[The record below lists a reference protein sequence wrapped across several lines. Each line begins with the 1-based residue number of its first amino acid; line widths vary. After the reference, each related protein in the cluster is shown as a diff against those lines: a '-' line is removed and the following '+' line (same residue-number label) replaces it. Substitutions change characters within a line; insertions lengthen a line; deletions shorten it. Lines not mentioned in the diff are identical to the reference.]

1 MSTIRR
7 QSIISSIVIYI
18 GFAVGMLN
26 VYFFT
31 RENLFSADQYGLT
44 QVFIAIS
51 AMMQAFATLGMPS
64 FIFKFYPYYQHFLP
78 DRKNDILS
86 LSLMVSLAGFVLVV
100 AGGWIFKDL
109 VIKKYNT
116 NAPQLVDYYFW
127 IFPMGFGLTVFSVLE
142 AYTQSIKKPV
152 VTNFLREVQWRLWT
166 TLLVLLFAFQVIGNF
181 EVFIKLYVLGYPVA
195 ALSLL
200 IYLAIKGRLHFTFSI
215 SKVTRRFSKKII
227 SFCMFVYSGMLIFT
241 LSGVFDTMVIASVL
255 PNGLAQAAI
264 FTLAQTM
271 TSIIQAPQ
279 RGIVAA
285 SIAHLSQAWKNKD
298 IPTLQK
304 IYQRSSINLL
314 LFAAGIFTL
323 IALNYTEAVY
333 TFNLKPEYALG
344 FSVFIFLGLAKV
356 IDLGTGLNAQIIGT
370 SNYWRFE
377 LISGI
382 VLLVIMLPTTYIL
395 VKQFGIIGSAVA
407 TFVSTSVYN
416 FIRLLF
422 LYVKFR
428 LQPFNAASLYTI
440 LIAAS
445 CYILCYFVFR
455 NLHGFAGLFLRSIAF
470 IVLYGGAMIYF
481 NLSPDIKPVWQTV
494 KKRLGLL
501 RK

>member
-1 MSTIRR
+1 MSSIRR
-7 QSIISSIVIYI
+7 QSIISSVVIYI

-31 RENLFSADQYGLT
+31 KENLFSADQYGLT

-51 AMMQAFATLGMPS
+51 AMMQAIATLGMPS
-64 FIFKFYPYYQHFLP
+64 FIFKFYPYYSHHLA
-78 DRKNDILS
+78 DRKNDMLS
-86 LSLMVSLAGFVLVV
+86 LSLVVGLAGFLLVAV
-100 AGGWIFKDL
+100 GGWLFKDL

-127 IFPMGFGLTVFSVLE
+127 IFPMGFGLTVFTILE

-166 TLLVLLFAFQVIGNF
+166 TLLILLFVFHIVGDFGA
-181 EVFIKLYVLGYPVA
+181 FIKLYVLGYPVA

-200 IYLAIKGRLHFTFSI
+200 IYLGIKGKLYLTFSL
-215 SKVTRRFSKKII
+215 SKVTRRFSKKIV
-227 SFCMFVYSGMLIFT
+227 SFCLFVYSGMLVFT

-255 PNGLAQAAI
+255 PDGLTQAAI

-285 SIAHLSQAWKNKD
+285 AIAHLSEAWKNKD
-298 IPTLQK
+298 MKALQI

-333 TFNLKPEYALG
+333 TFGLKPQYASG
-344 FSVFIFLGLAKV
+344 FTVFIFMGITKV

-377 LISGI
+377 LTSGI
-382 VLLVIMLPTTYIL
+382 VLLVIMLPTTYL
-395 VKQFGIIGSAVA
+395 LAKQYGIIGPAIA
-407 TFVSTSVYN
+407 TLMSTSIYN
-416 FIRLLF
+416 TIRLLF
-422 LYVKFR
+422 LYIKFR
-428 LQPFNAASLYTI
+428 LQPFSVASLYTV
-440 LIAAS
+440 LAAAA
-445 CYILCYFVFR
+445 CYGICYFTFR
-455 NLHGFAGLFLRSIAF
+455 SLHGFPGLFVRSIAF
-470 IVLYGGAMIYF
+470 ILLYGGAAVYF
-481 NLSPDIKPVWQTV
+481 SLSPDIQPVWRTV
-494 KKRLGLL
+494 KKRLGIS
-501 RK
+501 

>member
-1 MSTIRR
+1 
-7 QSIISSIVIYI
+7 VIYI

-31 RENLFSADQYGLT
+31 KENLFSADQYGLT

-51 AMMQAFATLGMPS
+51 AMMQAIATLGMPS
-64 FIFKFYPYYQHFLP
+64 FIFKFYPYYNHHLASS
-78 DRKNDILS
+78 KNDILS
-86 LSLMVSLAGFVLVV
+86 LSLMVSLAGFLLVAV
-100 AGGWIFKDL
+100 GGWLFKDL

-127 IFPMGFGLTVFSVLE
+127 LFPMGFGLTIFTILE

-152 VTNFLREVQWRLWT
+152 ITNFLREVQWRLWT
-166 TLLVLLFAFQVIGNF
+166 TLLILLFVFQIVGDF
-181 EVFIKLYVLGYPVA
+181 GAFIKLYVLGYPVA

-200 IYLAIKGRLHFTFSI
+200 IYLGVKGKLHFTFSL
-215 SKVTRRFSKKII
+215 SKVTRRFSKKIV
-227 SFCMFVYSGMLIFT
+227 SFCLFVYSGMLVFT

-255 PNGLAQAAI
+255 PDGLTQAAI

-285 SIAHLSQAWKNKD
+285 SIAHLSEAWKNKD
-298 IPTLQK
+298 MKALQI

-333 TFNLKPEYALG
+333 TFGLKPEYALG
-344 FSVFIFLGLAKV
+344 FTVFIFMGITKV

-377 LISGI
+377 LTSGI
-382 VLLVIMLPTTYIL
+382 VLLVVMLPTTYIL
-395 VKQFGIIGSAVA
+395 AKQYGIIGPAIA
-407 TFVSTSVYN
+407 TLISTSIYN
-416 FIRLLF
+416 AIRLLF

-428 LQPFNAASLYTI
+428 LQPFSVASIYTVLTSAA
-440 LIAAS
+440 
-445 CYILCYFVFR
+445 CYAICYFAFR
-455 NLHGFAGLFLRSIAF
+455 NLHGFPGLFVRSIAF
-470 IVLYGGAMIYF
+470 ILLYGCVAVYF
-481 NLSPDIKPVWQTV
+481 RLSPDIQPVWQTI
-494 KKRLGLL
+494 KKRL
-501 RK
+501 RIS